1 MATTTT
7 TRVHLIDRVGSFLFG
22 TGKRIALTITI
33 FILSVFVCVSLYA
46 VFGLPVFNGQTTWQ
60 IQYLPAINKWFAAKE
75 QPVLAYAAAH
85 NIDTTSIDI
94 NEAIQIFTNYLKEAA
109 FNKAVAIVR
118 SIAINGVHPTNIMND
133 IFTAAGIDKH
143 ISSFDGGVICLIALI
158 ITLNGLLKRFNR
170 IRINRAIRK
179 ISKQ

>member
-85 NIDTTSIDI
+85 NIDTDDI
-94 NEAIQIFTNYLKEAA
+94 NASEAIQIMTNYLKEAA
-109 FNKAVAIVR
+109 FNKAVNIVR
-118 SIAINGVHPTNIMND
+118 NISTNGVRPTQIMNS
-133 IFTAAGIDKH
+133 IFAEAGIDKN
-143 ISSFDGGVICLIALI
+143 ISSFDGGFIYLIALLM
-158 ITLNGLLKRFNR
+158 TLNALLKRFSR
-170 IRINRAIRK
+170 IRIDRKVRK